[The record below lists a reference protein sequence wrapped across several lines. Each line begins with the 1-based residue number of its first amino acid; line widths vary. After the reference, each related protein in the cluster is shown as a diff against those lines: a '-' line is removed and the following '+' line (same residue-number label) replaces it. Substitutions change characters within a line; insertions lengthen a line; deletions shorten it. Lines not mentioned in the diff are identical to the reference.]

1 MAEGTRMTNFAKAVA
16 NFAGAS
22 LACSVA
28 AAGPELAVSTAG
40 VGDAKFGTDIESVER
55 AIGRPLLPPKGKS
68 KAQVR
73 GMLCSY
79 VGIADLAEVML
90 RFEKGRFTAVDINT
104 PNVGTRSGFKVGD
117 PEKSVVDK
125 LKGDPTYTRNNNHY
139 DDAVKEITV
148 GKFEMVGQGQ
158 QKKPSG
164 YLLKFTS
171 EKGRITHIQ
180 AGAADYVTLV
190 EHDEDCDS

>member
-1 MAEGTRMTNFAKAVA
+1 MAKSTNAIAA
-16 NFAGAS
+16 FAGVS

-28 AAGPELAVSTAG
+28 AAGTELTVSTAG
-40 VGDAKFGTDIESVER
+40 LGDAKFGMDIESVER
-55 AIGRPLLPPKGKS
+55 AMGRPLVPPKGKS

-79 VGIADLAEVML
+79 AGVTDLPEVLL
-90 RFEKGRFTAVDINT
+90 RFEKGRFTAVDINKS
-104 PNVGTRSGFKVGD
+104 NVATRSGFKVGD
-117 PEKSVVDK
+117 PERSVIDK
-125 LKGDPTYTRNNNHY
+125 LKSDPTYTRNNNHY
-139 DDAVKEITV
+139 DDAVKEIYV

-180 AGAADYVTLV
+180 SGAADYVTLV